1 MGLLAILYSMELEVV
16 AEGTW
21 GCGRRNLGVWRCGC
35 EECGGVAE
43 GKWGV
48 GMGKG

>member
-1 MGLLAILYSMELEVV
+1 MGLLQLLCSMEHGGV

-35 EECGGVAE
+35 EEHGGVAE
-43 GKWGV
+43 GKSGV